1 MWQNDVLRVLAVG
14 ELATGACKPAEKWFW
29 CCLSGSVRKMEYT
42 YGSSTRQEDRQLV
55 KPCEML
61 RREGVLLRGRE

>member
-29 CCLSGSVRKMEYT
+29 CCLSCSVRKMDYT
-42 YGSSTRQEDRQLV
+42 ERD
-55 KPCEML
+55 
-61 RREGVLLRGRE
+61 